1 MVTFGAFQ
9 NKLESFYNSW
19 KCGAIYS
26 LLPILNCSDTLSELK
41 LKKAYTVYIL
51 ETYIPLLQFNKYI
64 MSRSLLK
71 HVWKGF
77 EIILRHYVIFKN
89 LNFIHINSP
98 GSFHTIWEL
107 SWCYE
112 WLISKLYF
120 RFFTYGTDFVKCSCW
135 KRCFINQ
142 IKASEWHILLFVF
155 ISN

>member
-1 MVTFGAFQ
+1 M
-9 NKLESFYNSW
+9 FYN

-51 ETYIPLLQFNKYI
+51 EKYIPLLQFTKYI
-64 MSRSLLK
+64 MLRSLLK
-71 HVWKGF
+71 GF
-77 EIILRHYVIFKN
+77 EIVLRHYVIFKN
-89 LNFIHINSP
+89 FNFMDMNSP
-98 GSFHTIWEL
+98 MSFHATWEL
-107 SWCYE
+107 LWCYE

-120 RFFTYGTDFVKCSCW
+120 RFFTYGTDLVKYSCW

-142 IKASEWHILLFVF
+142 IKVSEWHILLFVF

>member
-1 MVTFGAFQ
+1 MKILFVTFRAFQ

-64 MSRSLLK
+64 IPRSLLK
-71 HVWKGF
+71 YVWKGF
-77 EIILRHYVIFKN
+77 AIVLRHYVIFKN
-89 LNFIHINSP
+89 LNFIHISSP
-98 GSFHTIWEL
+98 GSFHTTWEL
-107 SWCYE
+107 SWYYE

-120 RFFTYGTDFVKCSCW
+120 RFFTYGTDLVKYSCW
-135 KRCFINQ
+135 KRCF
-142 IKASEWHILLFVF
+142 KA
-155 ISN
+155 N